1 MSLRWLGIAFAPLF
15 LLGIQSVAA
24 QPMNGC
30 PAGQAMQSSDPS
42 GKKVTCVPIPD
53 TTALQGQINGEAAA
67 RTAADAGLQKQ
78 INDEAAARMAADAE
92 LRASINEASIVGRYA
107 VTGTRSC
114 VSSQLG
120 FNDDLTPKPGTP
132 ATPGTPAVTNFVQ
145 YFSVVTVGVR
155 TFNADGTGTT
165 RFQSQAIL
173 APSTFFTATGGAGVS
188 FFLAPPQP
196 SGGGS
201 VADVSGTFTWQVLD
215 GKLIINSEPTIGTFT
230 RGGRTGFTVETR
242 DVPKL
247 VGMLGKDLRTIS
259 VTHEDLGVETSIQ
272 TSPDGLQVQT
282 SPRVCA
288 RDSLLRKLAD

>member
-1 MSLRWLGIAFAPLF
+1 MSLRWLGIAFVPLF
-15 LLGIQSVAA
+15 LLGIQTAAA

-30 PAGQAMQSSDPS
+30 PAGQAIQSSDPS
-42 GKKVTCVPIPD
+42 GKNVTCIPVPD
-53 TTALQGQINGEAAA
+53 TAWLQGQIN
-67 RTAADAGLQKQ
+67 D
-78 INDEAAARMAADAE
+78 
-92 LRASINEASIVGRYA
+92 LREASVVGRYA

-132 ATPGTPAVTNFVQ
+132 AGPGTPAITNFVQ

-165 RFQSQAIL
+165 QFQSQAVQ
-173 APSTFFTATGGAGVS
+173 APSTFFTATGGAGIA

-196 SGGGS
+196 SGGAS

-215 GKLIINSEPTIGTFT
+215 GKLIISSEPTIGTFT
-230 RGGRTGFTVETR
+230 RGARAGFTVETR

-247 VGMLGKDLRTIS
+247 VGVLGKDLRTIS
-259 VTHEDLGVETSIQ
+259 VTHEDLGVETSVQ
-272 TSPDGLQVQT
+272 TSPDGLTVNT